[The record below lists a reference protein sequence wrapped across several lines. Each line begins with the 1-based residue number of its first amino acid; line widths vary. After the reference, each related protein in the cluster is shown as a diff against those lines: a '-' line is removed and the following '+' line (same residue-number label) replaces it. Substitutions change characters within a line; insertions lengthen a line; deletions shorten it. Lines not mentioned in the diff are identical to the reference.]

1 MTEIDDISAR
11 LTVLETVIKQL
22 ITHMAV
28 RDDNPP
34 GWVRTRRTLAIS
46 ALEGTLDGATDLLH
60 DAVTDFFA
68 QAETV
73 AQQYAYSA
81 KQGTVRP
88 FMR

>member
-34 GWVRTRRTLAIS
+34 GWVRTRRTLAIN
-46 ALEGTLDGATDLLH
+46 ALEGDTDLLH

-73 AQQYAYSA
+73 AQRYAYTG